1 MKAPIFDARRLT
13 VIACLL
19 LVGCTP
25 AASGSSTP
33 SSSSAPVATPSS
45 APVVTPSPSPSP
57 DAAEIDFDRFTDI
70 YVGMTFAEASA
81 ASGIAIQ
88 GEAMCPWFA
97 NIVVDDPVGLYVGT
111 VSPIEAAGSEIWF
124 FRMLWLDDPAL
135 APADLPSTT
144 EGITIGSTQAE
155 VVAAYPSATL
165 TTVDDISRGTR
176 TFYLVPGPSDL
187 TLIFDIQS
195 GLVSEITWGKRLT
208 YGPPGEVCAL

>member
-1 MKAPIFDARRLT
+1 MKIAAVGTRRLT
-13 VIACLL
+13 LVACLL
-19 LVGCTP
+19 LAGCAP

-33 SSSSAPVATPSS
+33 SPAPAATPSPS
-45 APVVTPSPSPSP
+45 PIPVVTPSPSPSP
-57 DAAEIDFDRFTDI
+57 DVAEIDFDRFTTI
-70 YVGMTFAEASA
+70 YLGMTFAEASA

-135 APADLPSTT
+135 APADLPSTV
-144 EGITIGSTQAE
+144 EGITIGSTEAE
-155 VVAAYPSATL
+155 VVAAYPSAVL
-165 TTVDDISRGTR
+165 TTVDDIARGTR
-176 TFYLVPGPSDL
+176 TFYLVPGPNDL
-187 TLIFDIQS
+187 TLIFDVQS